1 MFLINVTAGRKR
13 MQYSFFL
20 SLSIRLF
27 RITEI
32 YYILLLDYYHTNAR
46 VVGEINLLLKLIN
59 VSKLKDG

>member
-1 MFLINVTAGRKR
+1 MFLISVTAGRKR

-59 VSKLKDG
+59 VSKLKYG

>member
-32 YYILLLDYYHTNAR
+32 YYILLMDYYHTNAR